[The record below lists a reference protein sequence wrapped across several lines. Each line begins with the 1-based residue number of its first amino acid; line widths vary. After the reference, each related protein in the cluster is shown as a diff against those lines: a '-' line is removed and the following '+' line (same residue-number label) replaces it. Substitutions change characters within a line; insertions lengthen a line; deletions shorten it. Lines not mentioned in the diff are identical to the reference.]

1 MSRSSMLP
9 AKSPHSA
16 PSRRLLLRGAVLAGL
31 VALAGCGTPAPPAT
45 FDLAAPRDGLTRGRG
60 AGTMVVMEP
69 VALQAY
75 EDDKIIVRGS
85 DGALS
90 ILGGAQWADRLPKL
104 IQVRI
109 VQTFENASRFKQVGY
124 PSDRLNPTYTLVS
137 EIRRFEVDQASREA
151 VVELSVKFVRSGS
164 GDIAGG
170 KIFSARVPVSSIDGP
185 GAAAALQSALADVL
199 RQIAAF
205 KG

>member
-1 MSRSSMLP
+1 MPFSPLP
-9 AKSPHSA
+9 PADMPNA
-16 PSRRLLLRGAVLAGL
+16 CLSRRLMLRGAALAGL
-31 VALAGCGTPAPPAT
+31 AMLAGCGTPPPPAT

-60 AGTMVVMEP
+60 VGTMVVMEP

-85 DGALS
+85 NGALS

-109 VQTFENASRFKQVGY
+109 VQTFENASRFRQVGY

-137 EIRRFEVDQASREA
+137 EIRRFEVEQASREA

-170 KIFSARVPVSSIDGP
+170 RIFSAREPVASIDGP
-185 GAAAALQSALADVL
+185 GAAVALQRALGDVL